1 MLSVSMLSGY
11 LYCRRKLYLQYVLHL
26 AEPKKESLVLGTIRH
41 KIFEEINNAEEKI
54 VRTITKDDDQERI
67 VSRYKEEYLE
77 IVEKTIKKKKKDI
90 AKLNI
95 PESDVL
101 DSVKD
106 SVMRE
111 AEERAKNVNAFV
123 QKNNIFGEG
132 LWEKLTPKILSEFS
146 ISSEALGLR
155 GIIDKVE
162 IYDDIIVP
170 VELKTGKCPEE
181 GAWPSHELQLHAY
194 MTLLGGK
201 QRQVNEGRLV
211 YLDAGKVIRLPN
223 NPFVEEE
230 VRNIIIRTMQ
240 VLNSAKV
247 PDFEANSNKCAACG
261 LKNKCYDG
269 EFIRERQKKALYC

>member
-11 LYCRRKLYLQYVLHL
+11 LYCKRKLYLQYVLHL

-54 VRTITKDDDQERI
+54 VRAITKEDDHEKI

-106 SVMRE
+106 SVMNE
-111 AEERAKNVNAFV
+111 AEERAGNVHDFV
-123 QKNNIFGEG
+123 QKNKNMIFGEE
-132 LWEKLTPKILSEFS
+132 LWEKLTPKILSEFC
-146 ISSEALGLR
+146 ISSESLGLR

-162 IYDDIIVP
+162 IYDNIIVP

-181 GAWPSHELQLHAY
+181 GGWPSHELQLHAY
-194 MTLLGGK
+194 MALLSGK
-201 QRQVNEGRLV
+201 QRSVKEGKLV

-223 NPFVEEE
+223 NPFVE
-230 VRNIIIRTMQ
+230 VRSTPINALPAALKTSAMTM
-240 VLNSAKV
+240 NS
-247 PDFEANSNKCAACG
+247 
-261 LKNKCYDG
+261 
-269 EFIRERQKKALYC
+269 